1 MKHYNVIAIDL
12 AKSVFQVCVVSY
24 QGKVLFNKTMSRA
37 KLLAYLVQQSK
48 ALVAMES
55 CGGSSYW
62 GRMASSFGHDVM
74 IIPAKQ
80 VKPFRTGHKTDANDA
95 LAIAVA
101 CRAPNV
107 LKARCLSIEEQGMQS
122 VDRMRTLVNRQKLQ
136 LSNQL
141 RGLLLEFGIV
151 INKGESAFKTRLP
164 EILED
169 AENDLPPVMRKSLYQ
184 LWQLYLRIYA
194 DYDELDKNVRRV
206 AKQDHQCQRLTQ
218 LEGIGPIGA
227 IQLKLQLVQDHF
239 KNGRQASAC
248 IGLTPQQHSSGGKTN
263 LGGIKRLPSE
273 HPLRSTLFLGARSVV
288 SRLKSRPAKTV
299 KERWLKAIIDRRGSN
314 RAAIA
319 LANKNVRTAYAM
331 LKNDRD
337 YSSTVITT

>member
-12 AKSVFQVCVVSY
+12 AKSVFQVCIVTGQGQLVS
-24 QGKVLFNKTMSRA
+24 NKTMSRA
-37 KLLAYLVQQSK
+37 KLSIYLARQSE

-55 CGGSSYW
+55 CGG
-62 GRMASSFGHDVM
+62 ASHWARLAASLGHEVM

-80 VKPFRTGHKTDANDA
+80 VTPFRTGHKTDANDA

-107 LKARCLSIEEQGMQS
+107 LQARCLSVEEQGMQS
-122 VDRMRTLVNRQKLQ
+122 VDRMRTMLNKQKLQ

-151 INKGESAFKTRLP
+151 INQGVSAFRTRLP

-169 AENDLPPVMRKSLYQ
+169 AENDLPLIMRQSLYQ
-184 LWQLYLRIYA
+184 IWQLYLRIEA
-194 DYDELDKNVRRV
+194 DYAELDRHVQDV
-206 AKQDHQCQRLTQ
+206 VKQDHQCQRLMQ

-239 KNGRQASAC
+239 KNGRQAAAS
-248 IGLTPQQHSSGGKTN
+248 IGLTPQQHSSGGKTK
-263 LGGIKRLPSE
+263 LGSIKKRSGD
-273 HPLRSTLFLGARSVV
+273 HPLRGTLFLGARAVV
-288 SRLKSRPAKTV
+288 SRLKSRPAKTE

-331 LKNDRD
+331 LKNDTAYR
-337 YSSTVITT
+337 SVEIAA

>member
-1 MKHYNVIAIDL
+1 MNHYNVIAIDL
-12 AKSVFQVCVVSY
+12 AKSVFQVCLVTYRGQLVS
-24 QGKVLFNKTMSRA
+24 NKTMSRA
-37 KLLAYLVQQSK
+37 KLSAFLAQQSP

-55 CGGSSYW
+55 CGG
-62 GRMASSFGHDVM
+62 ASHWARLAASFGHQVM

-122 VDRMRTLVNRQKLQ
+122 VDRMRTLLNKQKLQ

-141 RGLLLEFGIV
+141 RGLLLEFDIV
-151 INKGESAFKTRLP
+151 INQGASAFRIRLP

-169 AENDLPPVMRKSLYQ
+169 AENDLPPIMRQSLYQ
-184 LWQLYLRIYA
+184 LWQLYLRIET
-194 DYDELDKNVRRV
+194 DCVELDKHIQHVV
-206 AKQDHQCQRLTQ
+206 KQDHQCQRLIQ
-218 LEGIGPIGA
+218 LEGVGPIGA

-239 KNGRQASAC
+239 KNGRQAAAC
-248 IGLTPQQHSSGGKTN
+248 IGLTPQQHSSGGKAK
-263 LGGIKRLPSE
+263 LGSIKRISSD

-288 SRLKSRPAKTV
+288 SRLKSRPAKTE
-299 KERWLKAIIDRRGSN
+299 KERWLKAIIDRRGTN

-331 LKNDRD
+331 LKNDNAYR
-337 YSSTVITT
+337 TVAITA

>member
-12 AKSVFQVCVVSY
+12 AKSVFQVCVVRKLGDVVS
-24 QGKVLFNKTMSRA
+24 NKTMSRA
-37 KLLAYLVQQSK
+37 KLSAYLVQQPK
-48 ALVAMES
+48 AIVAMES
-55 CGGSSYW
+55 CGGASYW
-62 GRMASSFGHDVM
+62 ARLATSIGHEVM
-74 IIPAKQ
+74 VIPAKQ

-107 LKARCLSIEEQGMQS
+107 LTARYLSIEEQGMQS
-122 VDRMRTLVNRQKLQ
+122 VDRMRTLLNRQKLQ

-151 INKGESAFKTRLP
+151 INKGKSAFRTRLP

-169 AENDLPPVMRKSLYQ
+169 AENDLPAVMRQSLYQ
-184 LWQLYLRIYA
+184 LWQLYLRVED
-194 DYDELDKNVRRV
+194 DYIKLDKCVQRIV
-206 AKQDHQCQRLTQ
+206 KQDYQCQRLTQ
-218 LEGIGPIGA
+218 LEGVGPIGA
-227 IQLKLQLVQDHF
+227 VQLKLQLVQDHF

-248 IGLTPQQHSSGGKTN
+248 IGLTPQQHSSGGKTK
-263 LGGIKRLPSE
+263 LGGIKRLPNE
-273 HPLRSTLFLGARSVV
+273 HPLRSTLFLGARAVV
-288 SRLKSRPAKTV
+288 SRLKSRTAKTE
-299 KERWLKAIIDRRGSN
+299 KERWLKAVIDRRGTN

-331 LKNDRD
+331 LKNDND
-337 YSSTVITT
+337 YRPIAIVN

>member
-12 AKSVFQVCVVSY
+12 AKSVFQVCTVTCQGQIVSN
-24 QGKVLFNKTMSRA
+24 VTMSRA
-37 KLLAYLVQQSK
+37 KLSAFLAQQSK

-55 CGGSSYW
+55 CGG
-62 GRMASSFGHDVM
+62 ASHWARLAVSFGHEVM

-122 VDRMRTLVNRQKLQ
+122 VDRMRTMLNRQKLQ

-151 INKGESAFKTRLP
+151 INQGASAFRTRLP
-164 EILED
+164 EVLED
-169 AENDLPPVMRKSLYQ
+169 AENDLPPIMRQSLYQ
-184 LWQLYLRIYA
+184 LLQLYLRIEA
-194 DYDELDKNVRRV
+194 DYVEVDKYIQRV
-206 AKQDHQCQRLTQ
+206 VKQDHQCQRLIQ
-218 LEGIGPIGA
+218 LEGVGPIGA

-248 IGLTPQQHSSGGKTN
+248 IGLTPQQHSSGGKTK

-288 SRLKSRPAKTV
+288 SRLKSRPAKTE
-299 KERWLKAIIDRRGSN
+299 KERWLKAIIDRRGTN

-331 LKNDRD
+331 LRNDKVYR
-337 YSSTVITT
+337 TTAIAN